1 MSTALLVFLCMAS
14 GANAE
19 NANCSGGT
27 PPQIEPGRSETITA
41 PMISWDDQRALV
53 AQWPSTGSLTPSAET
68 ATGGTGTSDS
78 SCQTSTGAS
87 GIAYPAAAPSTCDI
101 HPGSSGGCP
110 ISDSGTCPTAE
121 PAACATTTP
130 GTCPIHPGSSGGI
143 CPTATPTAQPDQGT
157 DGHYTPGTMT
167 SQEQYLY
174 QSINADRVAY
184 GLSSL
189 PIDEELSALA
199 REKSADMINNN
210 YFAHES
216 PTYGDAREM
225 LTDAGYSYTS
235 ASENISRSASVEK
248 GHAALMSSDGH
259 RRTILGSQWKR
270 VGIGVVNDENGYPYI
285 TELFVR

>member
-1 MSTALLVFLCMAS
+1 
-14 GANAE
+14 
-19 NANCSGGT
+19 
-27 PPQIEPGRSETITA
+27 
-41 PMISWDDQRALV
+41 
-53 AQWPSTGSLTPSAET
+53 
-68 ATGGTGTSDS
+68 
-78 SCQTSTGAS
+78 
-87 GIAYPAAAPSTCDI
+87 
-101 HPGSSGGCP
+101 
-110 ISDSGTCPTAE
+110 
-121 PAACATTTP
+121 
-130 GTCPIHPGSSGGI
+130 
-143 CPTATPTAQPDQGT
+143 
-157 DGHYTPGTMT
+157 MT